1 METVLLNGN
10 DLTPETLKSLQSF
23 ESKIDLSESAWE
35 AVRSARKV
43 IDKVLDEKRTVY
55 GINTGFGKFCRVLVE
70 PERLVEL
77 QNNLITS
84 HACGVGE
91 CIPVGQARGLMA
103 LRINILAKGF
113 SGISEETISRMIKAF
128 NSGVVS
134 QVPARGT
141 VGASGDLAPLAHI
154 ALGLL
159 GYGKMYSPKT
169 GIAPAE
175 EVLTANNVSKLELKP
190 KEGLALING
199 TQFISTIGS
208 EALVRA
214 ENLRKS
220 ADIIAAM
227 TIDTLS
233 GKVYAFDDTIRK
245 AKKHKGQSIIASN
258 LRSLLGRGSARSRR
272 NSFSDDHTNYQDPYT
287 FRCVPTVHGIALDSI
302 KFVRSILAVELNSAT
317 DNPMILAKRDRTIS
331 CGNFHGEYPAKAL
344 DILAIAVQDIANI
357 SERRI
362 ERLCNPSCSGLPAFL
377 APEGGINS
385 GFMMSHVTA
394 SALVSENKV
403 LCHPSSTDSLST
415 SAGTEDHVSMGGWAA
430 RKALQVVKNAEHVL
444 GIELLAACQAFDLK
458 EKDGQFSSTET
469 LTNVRDLVREHI
481 TFMDRDRYLS
491 DDMEKATE
499 LIVSGKIA
507 ELASFIQ

>member
-1 METVLLNGN
+1 METVFLNGQ

-23 ESKIDLSESAWE
+23 ESKIDLTESAWE
-35 AVRSARKV
+35 AVKNARKV

-91 CIPVGQARGLMA
+91 CIPVGQARALMA

-159 GYGKMYSPKT
+159 GLWDKKIS
-169 GIAPAE
+169 AAE
-175 EVLTANNVSKLELKP
+175 EVLASNDLSKLELKP

-220 ADIIAAM
+220 ADVIAAI

-233 GKVYAFDDTIRK
+233 GKVYAFDNVIHE
-245 AKKHKGQSIIASN
+245 AKKHKGQSIVASN
-258 LRSLLGRGSARSRR
+258 LRALIGKGSSRSRR

-287 FRCVPTVHGIALDSI
+287 FRCVPTVHGVALDSI

-317 DNPMILAKRDRTIS
+317 DNPMILASRDRTIS

-377 APEGGINS
+377 AQEGGINS

-394 SALVSENKV
+394 SALVSENKG

-458 EKDGQFSSTET
+458 EKEGHFKSTEV
-469 LTNVRDLVREHI
+469 LTNIRNLVREHI
-481 TFMDRDRYLS
+481 TFMDKDRYLAE
-491 DDMEKATE
+491 DMEKSTE
-499 LIVSGKIA
+499 LIVSGLIA
-507 ELASFIQ
+507 DQAQFIQ

>member
-1 METVLLNGN
+1 METVFLNGQ

-23 ESKIDLSESAWE
+23 ESKIDLTESAWE
-35 AVRSARKV
+35 AVKNARKV

-91 CIPVGQARGLMA
+91 CIPVGQARALMA

-154 ALGLL
+154 ALG
-159 GYGKMYSPKT
+159 YGKMYSPKT
-169 GIAPAE
+169 GIAAAE
-175 EVLTANNVSKLELKP
+175 EVLASNDLSKLELKP

-220 ADIIAAM
+220 ADVIAAI

-233 GKVYAFDDTIRK
+233 GKVYAFDNVIHE
-245 AKKHKGQSIIASN
+245 AKKHKGQSIVASVN
-258 LRSLLGRGSARSRR
+258 IELPVLSCR

-287 FRCVPTVHGIALDSI
+287 FRCVPTVHGVALDSI

-317 DNPMILAKRDRTIS
+317 DNPMILASRDRTIS

-377 APEGGINS
+377 AQEGGINS

-394 SALVSENKV
+394 SALVSENKG

-458 EKDGQFSSTET
+458 EKEGHFKSTEV
-469 LTNVRDLVREHI
+469 LTNIRNLVREHI
-481 TFMDRDRYLS
+481 TFMDKDRYLAE
-491 DDMEKATE
+491 DMEKSTE
-499 LIVSGKIA
+499 LIVSGLIA
-507 ELASFIQ
+507 DQAQFIQ